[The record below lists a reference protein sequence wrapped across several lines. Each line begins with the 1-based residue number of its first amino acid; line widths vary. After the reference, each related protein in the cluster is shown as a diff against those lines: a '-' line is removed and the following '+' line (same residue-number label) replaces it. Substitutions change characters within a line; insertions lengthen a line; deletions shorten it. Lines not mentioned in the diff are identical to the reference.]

1 MNDMSVSVVPELI
14 LIIILTFIN
23 AFFSASEMAIVSL
36 NKTKITHF
44 AEEGNEKA
52 KLILKLLK
60 EPSKF
65 LSTIQVGITLAS
77 FLASASAATTVS
89 KSFSFILKEFNVPYS
104 DRISIIIITIL
115 LAYITLVFGE
125 LFPKRIALQK
135 SEDIAMFSVRPILF
149 ITKITL
155 PFVKLL
161 SSSTNALIRLTGMN
175 LENLEEKVSEEEIR
189 TLIEVG
195 QENGVFNETE
205 KEMING
211 IFEFDDTLAKEV
223 MTARTDVFTI
233 DISTSR
239 DIIIEKVLEEKYSR
253 IPVYEEDIDN
263 IIGILY
269 IKDLFVQIMKKTV
282 DNIDIRQ
289 LLRLPYFVPENKN
302 IDVLFRELQDTKNH
316 MAILIDEY
324 GGFSGIVTIEDLIE
338 EVMGNIFDEYDEYE
352 QDVKKID
359 AETYE
364 VSGLLS
370 IDEVNELLD
379 LDLQSYNSDTIGGFV
394 VDLLGS
400 IPKDEEGHVVEYE
413 NIVFKVEKVS
423 EKRIEKLKIYR
434 NN

>member
-1 MNDMSVSVVPELI
+1 MFSVKPI
-14 LIIILTFIN
+14 LF
-23 AFFSASEMAIVSL
+23 V
-36 NKTKITHF
+36 TKIT
-44 AEEGNEKA
+44 
-52 KLILKLLK
+52 
-60 EPSKF
+60 
-65 LSTIQVGITLAS
+65 
-77 FLASASAATTVS
+77 
-89 KSFSFILKEFNVPYS
+89 
-104 DRISIIIITIL
+104 
-115 LAYITLVFGE
+115 
-125 LFPKRIALQK
+125 
-135 SEDIAMFSVRPILF
+135 M
-149 ITKITL
+149 

-161 SSSTNALIRLTGMN
+161 SSSTNSLIKLTGMN
-175 LENLEEKVSEEEIR
+175 LENLEEKVTEEEIR
-189 TLIEVG
+189 TLIAVG
-195 QENGVFNETE
+195 EENGVFNETE

-239 DIIIEKVLEEKYSR
+239 EIIIDKVLEEKYSR

-263 IIGILY
+263 VIGILY
-269 IKDLFVQIMKKTV
+269 IKDLFVQIIKNTAQE
-282 DNIDIRQ
+282 IDVRE
-289 LLRLPYFVPENKN
+289 LLRAPYFVPENKN

-352 QDVKKID
+352 QDVRKID
-359 AETYE
+359 EETYE

-379 LDLQSYNSDTIGGFV
+379 VDLQSNNSDTIGGFV

-400 IPKDEEGHVVEYE
+400 IPKDDEEHVVEYE